1 MHLHDLLD
9 TFSAKSMFHSGQAG
23 QMPPQGGYGVVP
35 PPNNYAGSLPIPALG
50 QQPLSQGGTPTGPYT
65 ALLGS
70 QMQPLLPPGVLPGQ
84 YPPPNFAGMPGVNA
98 HLGQQLPQ
106 QQPAAVPPKKRQ
118 RESRR
123 GRLPFACMCRERT
136 DLSFLSQLEDCDG
149 SGAR

>member
-1 MHLHDLLD
+1 
-9 TFSAKSMFHSGQAG
+9 
-23 QMPPQGGYGVVP
+23 MPPP
-35 PPNNYAGSLPIPALG
+35 SNYAGSLPIPALG

-118 RESRR
+118 RESCCGNCFCTHVQGENRSVI
-123 GRLPFACMCRERT
+123 PEPCSRT
-136 DLSFLSQLEDCDG
+136 M
-149 SGAR
+149 GAAAPT

>member
-1 MHLHDLLD
+1 M
-9 TFSAKSMFHSGQAG
+9 
-23 QMPPQGGYGVVP
+23 P

-84 YPPPNFAGMPGVNA
+84 YPPPNFASMPGVNA

-118 RESRR
+118 RESRH
-123 GRLPFACMCRERT
+123 GRCCRMRVRERT
-136 DLSFLSQLEDCDG
+136 DLSYVCQLEDYDG
-149 SGAR
+149 RGAR